1 MINGEREVNIM
12 DDFDDIIM
20 TFDGGDFSA
29 FTVSTD
35 EKEEQK
41 KARLEELL
49 KLVDE
54 FKDVYNQLNEYQLSG
69 TVPPNKLVRRFKQ
82 LNSDKGVYPVASGQ
96 ISAEDM
102 VLMEFDEY
110 EPPEE
115 LKHSPEDYKKKLEEA
130 ISALSMINPE
140 NTENVYLVVKDN
152 LLYAVSEKYWEKY
165 HTLDDTIS
173 EENKRLFKTLELLEV
188 PQERESV
195 YDISGIDFEKL
206 KKALFQSGLVYKDCE
221 EFKEFV
227 MK

>member
-41 KARLEELL
+41 
-49 KLVDE
+49 
-54 FKDVYNQLNEYQLSG
+54 
-69 TVPPNKLVRRFKQ
+69 NKLVRRFKQ
-82 LNSDKGVYPVASGQ
+82 LNSDKAVYPVASGQ